1 MLLRCAAAASNL
13 SMRLMGARRVRR
25 EIPPASV
32 VLYRLGPPDAEP
44 WLLLHG
50 MGSIAGSWV
59 RVLGALRRDCR
70 LLVPEL
76 SNLGGSRVPGGG
88 IGVANSADYLARLLA
103 AELGY
108 VGEMGEQIRPVTVVG
123 LSLGGWM
130 AVRLALARPDL
141 VARLVLVDAGGYRD
155 QDWDRIQ
162 RLVGV
167 ADLADVDRLYGEMFV
182 RTPWILRRSRPAFL
196 RSYTSPGVRSVLTD
210 TTEADAFDDGD
221 LGRLTMPTAL
231 IWGEHDGLFQL
242 ATARAMAAALP
253 HGRLEVIPGCGHA
266 LHLECP
272 ERLAAALQ
280 RFRRSAAL
288 PAALARPETA

>member
-13 SMRLMGARRVRR
+13 SMRLMGARQVRR
-25 EIPPASV
+25 EIPPASI
-32 VLYRLGPPDAEP
+32 VLYRLGPPEAEP

-88 IGVANSADYLARLLA
+88 IGVANAADYLGRLLE
-103 AELGY
+103 AELGI
-108 VGEMGEQIRPVTVVG
+108 GGRTRPVTVVG

-141 VARLVLVDAGGYRD
+141 VARLVLVDAGGYRH

-162 RLVGV
+162 QLVAV
-167 ADLADVDRLYGEMFV
+167 ADLADVDRLYSQMFV
-182 RTPWILRRSRPAFL
+182 RAPWVLRRSRQGFL
-196 RSYTSPGVRSVLTD
+196 RAYTSPGVRRVLTD
-210 TTEADAFDDGD
+210 TTEADTFEDAD
-221 LGRLTMPTAL
+221 LARLTMPTAL

-242 ATARAMAAALP
+242 STARAMAAALP
-253 HGRLEVIPGCGHA
+253 QARLEVIPNCGHA
-266 LHLECP
+266 VHLECP

-280 RFRRSAAL
+280 RFRRSTAL
-288 PAALARPETA
+288 PVPLAQRETA